1 MATCF
6 RLRVPST
13 RLSLLSSA
21 RSPIFTPSLHTLSSS
36 PSYLSGHVG
45 LSGWDHSI
53 PVFSSS
59 PGPFSFSRRSY
70 ASGEKDYY
78 QVLGVTRDATE
89 KDIKKA
95 FRKLAKE
102 YHPDRNR
109 GDKEKEKQFQQFS
122 AAYDVLSD
130 PEKRKKYDMVGHQA
144 FSEGYSAQDAPDF
157 EDILSQFGFGG
168 GGSGFGGFEDIFGGA
183 FGGGAGRSR
192 QTARGKQGQNL
203 EMSQTI
209 SFMEAVNGV
218 KKEISYSTKI
228 SCDTCKG
235 FGTKD
240 AKRPPT
246 CSSCGGSG
254 SQTASQGGLFFVQQI
269 CSTCRGTGEMI
280 TDTCGTCSG
289 KGTTG
294 KRVNLEVSLPAGIDD
309 QDTVRVPRKGC
320 AGERGGPAGD
330 LFITVRVQ
338 PHSYFKRANNDIL
351 LEVPLSL
358 TQAVFGSIV
367 VVPTVHGKNLE
378 VNVKPGTQSGER
390 SILRGKGISR
400 KGRFDV
406 GNQILTYKV
415 LIPSGETLPDNQK
428 DLFTQLQTLETKPDP
443 FQLTTNDKE

>member
-6 RLRVPST
+6 RLLRVPST

-21 RSPIFTPSLHTLSSS
+21 RPLFTAASPLSNTRSTERS
-36 PSYLSGHVG
+36 PLSGTDPRPIHAC
-45 LSGWDHSI
+45 
-53 PVFSSS
+53 SSTA
-59 PGPFSFSRRSY
+59 GPFTLPRRSY
-70 ASGEKDYY
+70 ASGDKDYY
-78 QVLGVTRDATE
+78 QVLGVSRDATE

-102 YHPDRNR
+102 YHPDRNK
-109 GDKEKEKQFQQFS
+109 GDKEKEKMFQTFS

-130 PEKRKKYDMVGHQA
+130 PEKRRKYDMMGHSA

-157 EDILSQFGFGG
+157 EDILNQFGFGG
-168 GGSGFGGFEDIFGGA
+168 GGGGFGGFEDIFGGA
-183 FGGGAGRSR
+183 FGGGQGRSR
-192 QTARGKQGQNL
+192 QTSRGKQGQNL
-203 EMSQTI
+203 EMTQTI
-209 SFMEAVNGV
+209 SFMESVKGV
-218 KKEISYSTKI
+218 KKEISYSTKV

-235 FGTKD
+235 YGTKD

-254 SQTASQGGLFFVQQI
+254 TQTASQGGLFFVQQI
-269 CSTCRGTGEMI
+269 CSSCRGTGEMV
-280 TDTCGTCSG
+280 TDPCGTCSG
-289 KGTTG
+289 KGTNG

-338 PHSYFKRANNDIL
+338 PHSYFKRSGNDIL
-351 LEVPLSL
+351 LDVPLSL
-358 TQAVFGSIV
+358 SQAVFGGTV
-367 VVPTVHGKNLE
+367 KVPTVHGKNLE
-378 VNVKPGTQSGER
+378 VTVKTGTQSGER

-406 GNQILTYKV
+406 GNQVLTYKV
-415 LIPSGETLPDNQK
+415 NIPSAATLPEDQK
-428 DLFTQLQTLETKPDP
+428 ALFTQLQELEATPDP
-443 FQLTTNDKE
+443 FQLEKEE